1 MPRCSGTSESRC
13 LIPKEQLASSKR
25 PPATQAPPCHSCCI
39 LCCCIWCCIWCQTL
53 FTTTPLCGFAA
64 PPAHLSRVEHFHII
78 CVIIFINR
86 TAAVAGLVESVGN
99 EPFVP
104 ILVVQALWS
113 TAILP
118 SLVGNCHVAQA
129 Q

>member
-1 MPRCSGTSESRC
+1 TATYPLSLHDALPICRGGSGTSESRC

-64 PPAHLSRVEHFHII
+64 PPAHLSRSEEHTSELQSRE
-78 CVIIFINR
+78 N
-86 TAAVAGLVESVGN
+86 L
-99 EPFVP
+99 
-104 ILVVQALWS
+104 
-113 TAILP
+113 
-118 SLVGNCHVAQA
+118 
-129 Q
+129 